1 MEFYRNDSPEEGKHL
16 VTEFMA
22 LATVVILLAAT
33 GAETAGA
40 VFGSL
45 AGFSVWLGVFAGF
58 KLSRRM
64 NGPDSPFAYVYA
76 IAITA
81 ALRYAEIVL
90 LLPSAGGFSPAAD
103 LARLVWPVVASLLV
117 MAVVNIA
124 VKLRAQK
131 K

>member
-1 MEFYRNDSPEEGKHL
+1 M

-22 LATVVILLAAT
+22 LATVIILLGVT
-33 GAETAGA
+33 GAETAAA

-45 AGFSVWLGVFAGF
+45 AGFSVWLGVFAGY

-76 IAITA
+76 LVITA
-81 ALRYAEIVL
+81 VFRYAEIVL
-90 LLPSAGGFSPAAD
+90 LLPSAGGFHPGAD

-117 MAVVNIA
+117 MALVNIG
-124 VKLRAQK
+124 VKLRARRK
-131 K
+131 